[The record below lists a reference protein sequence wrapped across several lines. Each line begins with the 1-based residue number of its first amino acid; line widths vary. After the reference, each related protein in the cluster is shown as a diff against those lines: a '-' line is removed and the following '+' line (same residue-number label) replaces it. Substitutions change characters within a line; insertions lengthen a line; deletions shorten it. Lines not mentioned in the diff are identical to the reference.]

1 MTNKLPPRTD
11 LALEAAD
18 TGDHKLPEGVFC
30 EEKKEGAV
38 LRTVVRI
45 ETQGAAERLGRPR
58 GYYLTLEGP
67 FEERETLTEQL
78 ASALAGLLPDGPALV
93 VGLGNR
99 SITPDLLGPE
109 TAKGILAT
117 RHLPPE
123 LLREIGM
130 EGVPAGLRAGSR
142 RDGRDRI

>member
-1 MTNKLPPRTD
+1 MANKLLPRTD

-58 GYYLTLEGP
+58 GYYLTLEAVSY
-67 FEERETLTEQL
+67 T
-78 ASALAGLLPDGPALV
+78 
-93 VGLGNR
+93 
-99 SITPDLLGPE
+99 
-109 TAKGILAT
+109 
-117 RHLPPE
+117 HLDVYKRQE
-123 LLREIGM
+123 
-130 EGVPAGLRAGSR
+130 
-142 RDGRDRI
+142 